1 VVQEALGLLE
11 VAEAEHITLQV
22 LHLLEVLVVTEFIQ
36 AVLEEL

>member
-1 VVQEALGLLE
+1 VEQEVLDLLE
-11 VAEAEHITLQV
+11 VAEAERTTLQV